1 MDGGGVIAAPVLT
14 REDLYQVAL
23 DFEDAHATLAGMQ
36 HEVFT
41 LGDEVASCKYS
52 LETEKAKLL
61 AQGVDSKNTEQRE
74 ACLRL
79 QLCEQ
84 YQELHE
90 AEHKLS
96 QARLELELAKL
107 AWDALRYRLKAYEVA
122 TRL

>member
-1 MDGGGVIAAPVLT
+1 MIAALVLT

-23 DFEDAHATLAGMQ
+23 DFEDAQATLAGMQ
-36 HEVFT
+36 HDVFT

-61 AQGVDSKNTEQRE
+61 AQGVEGKNTEQRE

-79 QLCEQ
+79 QLCKQ

-90 AEHKLS
+90 AEHKLAK
-96 QARLELELAKL
+96 ARLEYELAKL
-107 AWDALRYRLKAYEVA
+107 AWDALRYRLRAYEVA